1 MRIVRLL
8 RHSWDRAIALLHLRR
23 GTSLYRKGRFA
34 PAASHLHE
42 ALFLGGPSFT
52 AHLFLGR
59 IYLRLNRFDRARQEL
74 ARARF
79 MNPGRFAAQVLP
91 EDMLLEMIERILRP
105 DHQGGCAAAG
115 REPAQRHFVAQREA
129 ADDFS
134 SPAERDRFR
143 ALPPIQPEDSE
154 NLNWGE
160 LGRLLEE

>member
-1 MRIVRLL
+1 MQILPLL
-8 RHSWDRAIALLHLRR
+8 RHAWNRAIALVHLRR
-23 GTSLYRKGRFA
+23 GTSLYRQGRFG

-59 IYLRLNRFDRARQEL
+59 IYLRLNRFERARQEL

-79 MNPGRFAAQVLP
+79 LNPGRFAAQVLP
-91 EDMLLEMIERILRP
+91 EDLLLEMIERVLRP
-105 DHQGGCAAAG
+105 GPHGGCAAAG
-115 REPAQRHFVAQREA
+115 PEPAPQRFVAHREA

-160 LGRLLEE
+160 LGRLLDD